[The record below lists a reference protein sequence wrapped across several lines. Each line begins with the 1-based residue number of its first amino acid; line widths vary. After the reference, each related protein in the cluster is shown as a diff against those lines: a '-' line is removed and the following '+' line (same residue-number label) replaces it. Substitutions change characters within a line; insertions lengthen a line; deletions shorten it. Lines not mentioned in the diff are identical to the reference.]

1 MDIDEHVTKLVNEK
15 LNSVKNFS
23 IFTNLNFIKTMENK
37 SQNGHPKGLWYLFG
51 TEMWERFGYY
61 LMLGIFSLY
70 MVDGWNNGGM
80 GFDAAKKS
88 DIYGT
93 YLGLVYLTPFIGGLL
108 ADRILG
114 YRRSIVIGGLMMSA
128 GYFML
133 SLHTVPSFYLALF
146 FIILGNG
153 FFKPNISTLVGN
165 LYSSDEMK
173 DKKDAGYN
181 IFYMGINIGAFIC
194 NFVAAFMR
202 INYGWGY
209 AFAAAG
215 VGMLVGVVI
224 FLLGTKHIKHV
235 DVVKPVEKGDMS
247 TVKILGL
254 TVVPMFIFGVIGYL
268 IPGNFLGSDT
278 NDAFII
284 GCLPVIAFFI
294 YLAFTAEAKESR
306 AIKALLAVFTCVILF
321 FAIFHQNGDALTVWA
336 EDHTNRNM
344 SEGVAKTADKIGMA
358 IKIENSVFVK
368 DGGLPYENWYLYGLE
383 NFPDKTEKDR
393 LLSKDFKKKS
403 STIISSLNYN
413 KNSTINL
420 LPSISKIVI
429 SDSLNDKINQFTIN
443 KDDNVKRG
451 LLNIY
456 STPKSQLPDGF
467 SDKDYVKK
475 ILIDFEKENSLLIKE
490 NFEIEKNPDYN
501 LKKVQIDEFLE
512 YRKNKFEEDSEKLK
526 NTISKL
532 KDYEYVEKE
541 INLKL
546 LNKLKF
552 VYESE
557 INDKNKID
565 KAKIFIYEKNEKI
578 INDNNLAIEQFKFI
592 SENNEFKNPVKPIKD
607 LKLYSTELYQSI
619 NPFWVVVLTPVV
631 VGFFGFMRR
640 KKKEP
645 STPTKIAIGL
655 IITALSALVMVG
667 AVFATN
673 GLSAKAGSLWL
684 FASYGVITIG
694 ELCLSPMGLSLVSK
708 LSPPRITA
716 LMMGG
721 FFLAISVGNKLSG
734 MLSSLW
740 ETIPEKQNFF
750 LLNFGL
756 VLAAAVVLILMLK
769 WLNKVMRENNV
780 I

>member
-1 MDIDEHVTKLVNEK
+1 MSET
-15 LNSVKNFS
+15 VK
-23 IFTNLNFIKTMENK
+23 
-37 SQNGHPKGLWYLFG
+37 QGHPKGLWYLFG

-70 MVDGWNNGGM
+70 MIDGWNNGGM

-114 YRRSIVIGGLMMSA
+114 YRRSIVMGGLMMSA
-128 GYFML
+128 GYFLL
-133 SLHTVPSFYLALF
+133 SIHSTTTFYIALL

-165 LYSSDEMK
+165 LYSGDDMK

-194 NFVAAFMR
+194 NFVAAYMR
-202 INYGWGY
+202 INYGWGH

-215 VGMLVGVVI
+215 VGMLIGVAI
-224 FLLGTKHIKHV
+224 FLIGTKHIKHV
-235 DVVKPVEKGDMS
+235 DVVKPVQEGDMS
-247 TVKILGL
+247 TLKILGL
-254 TVVPMFIFGVIGYL
+254 TVLPMFVFGIIGYM

-284 GCLPVIAFFI
+284 GCLPVIGFFI

-336 EDHTNRNM
+336 EDHTDRNM
-344 SEGVAKTADKIGMA
+344 PVAVSNVADKIGMA
-358 IKIENSVFVK
+358 QVVVNNDIVSSDQATF
-368 DGGLPYENWYLYGLE
+368 
-383 NFPDKTEKDR
+383 DKTIEEMRTKEEAM
-393 LLSKDFKKKS
+393 
-403 STIISSLNYN
+403 
-413 KNSTINL
+413 
-420 LPSISKIVI
+420 PAISKEELKEKAIFSSQI
-429 SDSLNDKINQFTIN
+429 GQLESSRKYF
-443 KDDNVKRG
+443 
-451 LLNIY
+451 
-456 STPKSQLPDGF
+456 STLPGDQ
-467 SDKDYVKK
+467 V
-475 ILIDFEKENSLLIKE
+475 
-490 NFEIEKNPDYN
+490 P
-501 LKKVQIDEFLE
+501 
-512 YRKNKFEEDSEKLK
+512 
-526 NTISKL
+526 
-532 KDYEYVEKE
+532 
-541 INLKL
+541 
-546 LNKLKF
+546 
-552 VYESE
+552 
-557 INDKNKID
+557 
-565 KAKIFIYEKNEKI
+565 AKGTN
-578 INDNNLAIEQFKFI
+578 
-592 SENNEFKNPVKPIKD
+592 

-619 NPFWVVVLTPVV
+619 NPFWVVVLTPLV
-631 VGFFGFMRR
+631 VGFFGWMRR

-645 STPTKIAIGL
+645 STPTKIFFGL
-655 IITALSALVMVG
+655 VITALSALVMVG

-673 GLSAKAGSLWL
+673 DMTMKASSFWL
-684 FASYGVITIG
+684 IASYGVITIG

-740 ETIPEKQNFF
+740 ESMPEKQNFF
-750 LLNFGL
+750 YLNFGL
-756 VLAAAVVLILMLK
+756 VLAAAAALFLMLK
-769 WLNKVMRENNV
+769 WLNGVMKENNV
-780 I
+780 Q

>member
-1 MDIDEHVTKLVNEK
+1 MTETQ
-15 LNSVKNFS
+15 VK
-23 IFTNLNFIKTMENK
+23 T
-37 SQNGHPKGLWYLFG
+37 GHPKGLWYLFG

-70 MVDGWNNGGM
+70 MIDGWNNGGM

-128 GYFML
+128 GYFLL
-133 SLHTVPSFYLALF
+133 SIHSLTTFYIALLL
-146 FIILGNG
+146 IILGNG

-165 LYSSDEMK
+165 LYSGDDMK

-181 IFYMGINIGAFIC
+181 IFYMGINIGAFVC
-194 NFVAAFMR
+194 NFVAAYMR
-202 INYGWGY
+202 INYGWGH

-215 VGMLVGVVI
+215 VGMLVGVAI
-224 FLLGTKHIKHV
+224 FLIGTKHIKHV
-235 DVVKPVEKGDMS
+235 DVVKPVQSGDMS
-247 TVKILGL
+247 TGKILGL
-254 TVVPMFIFGVIGYL
+254 TVLPMFIFGIIGYM

-336 EDHTNRNM
+336 EDHTDRNM
-344 SEGVAKTADKIGMA
+344 PETVSNVADKVGMA
-358 IKIENSVFVK
+358 QVVVNN
-368 DGGLPYENWYLYGLE
+368 D
-383 NFPDKTEKDR
+383 
-393 LLSKDFKKKS
+393 
-403 STIISSLNYN
+403 
-413 KNSTINL
+413 
-420 LPSISKIVI
+420 IVAA
-429 SDSLNDKINQFTIN
+429 DQATF
-443 KDDNVKRG
+443 
-451 LLNIY
+451 
-456 STPKSQLPDGF
+456 
-467 SDKDYVKK
+467 
-475 ILIDFEKENSLLIKE
+475 
-490 NFEIEKNPDYN
+490 
-501 LKKVQIDEFLE
+501 
-512 YRKNKFEEDSEKLK
+512 
-526 NTISKL
+526 
-532 KDYEYVEKE
+532 
-541 INLKL
+541 
-546 LNKLKF
+546 
-552 VYESE
+552 
-557 INDKNKID
+557 D
-565 KAKIFIYEKNEKI
+565 KAILSMRAKEEAMPAISAEELKAKGNYSNEIAQLESSRKYFATLPGDQI
-578 INDNNLAIEQFKFI
+578 PAKGTN
-592 SENNEFKNPVKPIKD
+592 

-619 NPFWVVVLTPVV
+619 NPFWVVVLTPLV

-645 STPTKIAIGL
+645 STPTKIFLGL
-655 IITALSALVMVG
+655 VITALSALVMVG

-673 GLSAKAGSLWL
+673 SMSMKASSWWL
-684 FASYGVITIG
+684 IASYGVITVG

-740 ETIPEKQNFF
+740 ESMPEKQNFF
-750 LLNFGL
+750 YLNFGL
-756 VLAAAVVLILMLK
+756 VLAAAVALFLMLK
-769 WLNKVMRENNV
+769 WLNGVMRENNLQ
-780 I
+780 

>member
-1 MDIDEHVTKLVNEK
+1 
-15 LNSVKNFS
+15 
-23 IFTNLNFIKTMENK
+23 
-37 SQNGHPKGLWYLFG
+37 
-51 TEMWERFGYY
+51 MWERFGYY

-70 MVDGWNNGGM
+70 MIDGWNNGGM
-80 GFDAAKKS
+80 GFDAQKKS

-114 YRRSIVIGGLMMSA
+114 YRRSILIGGLMMSA

-133 SLHTVPSFYLALF
+133 SIHSVATFYVALAL
-146 FIILGNG
+146 IILGNG

-181 IFYMGINIGAFIC
+181 IFYMGINIGAFVC

-202 INYGWGY
+202 INYGWGH

-215 VGMLVGVVI
+215 VGMLVGVAI
-224 FLLGTKHIKHV
+224 FLIGTKHIKHV
-235 DVVKPVEKGDMS
+235 DVVKPVQEGDMS
-247 TVKILGL
+247 TLKIFSY
-254 TVVPMFIFGVIGYL
+254 TVLPMFIFGVIGYIL
-268 IPGNFLGSDT
+268 PGNFLGSDT

-294 YLAFTAEAKESR
+294 YLAFTSEAKESR
-306 AIKALLAVFTCVILF
+306 AIKALLAVFSCVILF

-336 EDHTNRNM
+336 EDHTDRSM
-344 SEGVAKTADKIGMA
+344 SDGVAKVATGIGMA
-358 IKIENSVFVK
+358 QVVVNNDVVSS
-368 DGGLPYENWYLYGLE
+368 D
-383 NFPDKTEKDR
+383 DKT
-393 LLSKDFKKKS
+393 FKHHM
-403 STIISSLNYN
+403 
-413 KNSTINL
+413 
-420 LPSISKIVI
+420 
-429 SDSLNDKINQFTIN
+429 DSLRSVEEKMPAVSQEEIKAKGKFSEEI
-443 KDDNVKRG
+443 
-451 LLNIY
+451 
-456 STPKSQLPDGF
+456 SQLEK
-467 SDKDYVKK
+467 SRKY
-475 ILIDFEKENSLLIKE
+475 FETL
-490 NFEIEKNPDYN
+490 PADQ
-501 LKKVQIDEFLE
+501 VP
-512 YRKNKFEEDSEKLK
+512 
-526 NTISKL
+526 
-532 KDYEYVEKE
+532 
-541 INLKL
+541 
-546 LNKLKF
+546 
-552 VYESE
+552 
-557 INDKNKID
+557 
-565 KAKIFIYEKNEKI
+565 AKG
-578 INDNNLAIEQFKFI
+578 
-592 SENNEFKNPVKPIKD
+592 KD

-619 NPFWVVVLTPVV
+619 NPFWVVTLTPVV

-640 KKKEP
+640 RKREP

-655 IITALSALVMVG
+655 VITALSALVMVG

-673 GLSAKAGSLWL
+673 GMSLKASSMWL

-740 ETIPEKQNFF
+740 ETIPQKENFF

-756 VLAAAVVLILMLK
+756 VMGAALLMFVMLR
-769 WLNKVMRENNV
+769 WLNQVMKENNV
-780 I
+780 N

>member
-1 MDIDEHVTKLVNEK
+1 MSEQ
-15 LNSVKNFS
+15 VK
-23 IFTNLNFIKTMENK
+23 T
-37 SQNGHPKGLWYLFG
+37 GHPKGLWYLFG

-70 MVDGWNNGGM
+70 MIDGWNNGGM

-128 GYFML
+128 GYFLL
-133 SLHTVPSFYLALF
+133 SIHSISTFYIALLL
-146 FIILGNG
+146 IILGNG

-165 LYSSDEMK
+165 LYSGEDMK

-194 NFVAAFMR
+194 NFVAAYMR
-202 INYGWGY
+202 INYGWGH

-235 DVVKPVEKGDMS
+235 DIVKPVQDGDMP
-247 TVKILGL
+247 TMKILGL
-254 TVVPMFIFGVIGYL
+254 TVLPMFIFGIIGYM

-294 YLAFTAEAKESR
+294 YLAFTSEAKESR

-336 EDHTNRNM
+336 EDHTDRNM
-344 SEGVAKTADKIGMA
+344 PAAVSNVADKVGMA
-358 IKIENSVFVK
+358 QVVVNNDIVSADQATF
-368 DGGLPYENWYLYGLE
+368 
-383 NFPDKTEKDR
+383 DKTIGEMR
-393 LLSKDFKKKS
+393 ANEEAMPAVS
-403 STIISSLNYN
+403 
-413 KNSTINL
+413 
-420 LPSISKIVI
+420 V
-429 SDSLNDKINQFTIN
+429 
-443 KDDNVKRG
+443 
-451 LLNIY
+451 
-456 STPKSQLPDGF
+456 
-467 SDKDYVKK
+467 
-475 ILIDFEKENSLLIKE
+475 E
-490 NFEIEKNPDYN
+490 EI
-501 LKKVQIDEFLE
+501 
-512 YRKNKFEEDSEKLK
+512 
-526 NTISKL
+526 
-532 KDYEYVEKE
+532 
-541 INLKL
+541 
-546 LNKLKF
+546 
-552 VYESE
+552 
-557 INDKNKID
+557 
-565 KAKIFIYEKNEKI
+565 KAKGDFSGKI
-578 INDNNLAIEQFKFI
+578 AQLESSRKYFSTLPGDQVPAKGT
-592 SENNEFKNPVKPIKD
+592 D

-619 NPFWVVVLTPVV
+619 NPFWVVVLTPLV
-631 VGFFGFMRR
+631 VGFFGWMRR

-645 STPTKIAIGL
+645 STPTKIFLGL
-655 IITALSALVMVG
+655 VITALSALVMVG

-673 GLSAKAGSLWL
+673 DMSMKASSWWL
-684 FASYGVITIG
+684 IASYGVITVG

-750 LLNFGL
+750 YLNFGL
-756 VLAAAVVLILMLK
+756 VLGAAVVLFLMLK
-769 WLNKVMRENNV
+769 WLNNVMKENNV
-780 I
+780 Q